1 MMKTIGIKLADGSF
15 YPILRDNKPTE
26 KILELTTVHNNQ
38 TKIMVDLYRSEACK
52 MKDAEYIDSLQIENL
67 TAHPNGEPVITFTVS
82 IDKKNNLSAKIQ
94 DKETGNQNSIDIV
107 LPVNKTK
114 NAAILPDDD
123 ITNDDDKPAE
133 LAEDGVRVLKEAG
146 PGLLATA
153 EALLNKEEEK
163 KDLVQAEVEPEVQTE
178 VEPETPSETEVQS
191 EVEVTPEA
199 ETEPEPKV
207 ESEPEA
213 EPELEAQT
221 EIDVE
226 APAESIPEPAAE
238 PEPAPEPEPEVEA
251 EVETKAEPALEDFN
265 IEAESDPLP
274 DFDENNFD
282 ENNFDENSFNENVD
296 DEKGEIMKDLDDKED
311 DINSLDLPDFNLQDE
326 SEESEEDTALP
337 DFNFDLP
344 EEDDTSSVTEEE
356 TPNFDDFDIP
366 ESDPAPATNAGFDFA
381 GLYDDN
387 SVLEEKEEKR
397 HTKVPLIICIICA
410 IICLLATAAILFVI
424 PSKYNLLT
432 RNAKTVKPA
441 IVTEEMIEK
450 TEEPEPEA
458 EEEVLPEPEPEP
470 ELEAQEEEIVVI
482 EKAEEVIPQQPPV
495 VEEKPKNIVYKI
507 KWGDT
512 LWDIAN
518 TYYKNPWRYKEIA
531 KYNGIKDPDHI
542 VSGTFIE
549 IPAE

>member
-178 VEPETPSETEVQS
+178 IEPETPSETEVQT
-191 EVEVTPEA
+191 EVEVAPEA
-199 ETEPEPKV
+199 ETEPEPEV

-213 EPELEAQT
+213 KPEPEAQT

-274 DFDENNFD
+274 DFDENNF
-282 ENNFDENSFNENVD
+282 NENSFNENVD
-296 DEKGEIMKDLDDKED
+296 NEKGEIMKDLDDKED
-311 DINSLDLPDFNLQDE
+311 AINSLDLPDFNLPDE
-326 SEESEEDTALP
+326 TEESEGDTALP

-387 SVLEEKEEKR
+387 SILEEKEEKR
-397 HTKVPLIICIICA
+397 HSKVPLIICIICA

-450 TEEPEPEA
+450 TEEPEPEPEA
-458 EEEVLPEPEPEP
+458 EEEVLPEPEPEPEP

-495 VEEKPKNIVYKI
+495 LEEKPKNIVYKI

-542 VSGTFIE
+542 VSGTVIE

>member
-178 VEPETPSETEVQS
+178 VKVA
-191 EVEVTPEA
+191 PEA

-213 EPELEAQT
+213 KPELEAQT

-274 DFDENNFD
+274 DFDENNF
-282 ENNFDENSFNENVD
+282 NENSFNENVD

-311 DINSLDLPDFNLQDE
+311 DINSLDLPDFNLPDE
-326 SEESEEDTALP
+326 TEESEEDTALP

-387 SVLEEKEEKR
+387 SILEEKEEKR
-397 HTKVPLIICIICA
+397 HSKVPLIICIICA

-450 TEEPEPEA
+450 TEEPEPEPEA

-542 VSGTFIE
+542 VSGTVIE